1 MTRAVAP
8 AGRSLTGAD
17 LRRMVAAVLLAG
29 LALVLWSHVG
39 DELIPVKDGT
49 GYDGSVYAEIVRDPV
64 GSFTG
69 DLRGHWDTHRAQRVL
84 PSLVVWGVLK
94 PLGLHTSTT
103 AIVLGFQVLNYLLL
117 AASAALWWLV
127 ARNAGLSRVAG
138 WVGFVG
144 LFVNYG
150 IGKFSAYY
158 PVLTDTSGFFL
169 GTLLLWS
176 LVARRH
182 ALMPL
187 VAVVGA
193 FTWPTVTY
201 SALLL
206 YTLSRPVAAA
216 SPGRFARWWAVLVA
230 ATVAVAVAVAA
241 ERLHACERG
250 CVSGAV
256 RDAVWDAALP
266 VGITLLVVFVLLA
279 VQPLAE
285 RLTPG
290 AVLRAVRWPRLVVSV
305 LVVAAVGYVLG
316 QLAEPSQHTLTRT
329 LSNTVLGGAAKPG
342 VFLVAHAAYYG
353 PVLLLLLLTW
363 RRGVRL
369 AAQHGTGLVALLM
382 VYVLLGIGSESRI
395 LVNQW
400 PFLVFVAALVVDD
413 LGWSRGRAWAL
424 GVLALVMSRVWLPVT
439 QGPLTGRRDAYP
451 DQLYGMSVG
460 PRMTLLSYAL
470 LGAGTLAGAA
480 VVAWLVFRRGSAE
493 LVGVPADEVQRPAH
507 GLGVDPVEV
516 LADDRHERELDPEEP

>member
-1 MTRAVAP
+1 M
-8 AGRSLTGAD
+8 TGAD

-29 LALVLWSHVG
+29 IALVLWSHLG
-39 DELIPVKDGT
+39 DELIPVNDGT
-49 GYDGSVYAEIVRDPV
+49 GYDGMVYAEMVRDPV

-84 PSLVVWGVLK
+84 PSLVMWGMLK

-117 AASAALWWLV
+117 AGSAGLWWLV
-127 ARNAGLSRVAG
+127 ARRVGLSRVAG

-150 IGKFSAYY
+150 IGKFAAYY
-158 PVLTDTSGFFL
+158 PVLTDTAGFFL

-187 VAVVGA
+187 IAVLGA

-206 YTLSRPVAAA
+206 YTLSRPVTVPA
-216 SPGRFARWWAVLVA
+216 PGSAARWWSALVA
-230 ATVAVAVAVAA
+230 GVAGTAAAVAA
-241 ERLHACERG
+241 WELSACERG

-256 RDAVWDAALP
+256 RDAVWAPALP
-266 VGITLLVVFVLLA
+266 VGVALVGVFVLLA

-285 RLTPG
+285 RLTPKT
-290 AVLRAVRWPRLVVSV
+290 VLRSVRWLRLLVSV
-305 LVVAAVGYVLG
+305 AVVAAVGYVVG
-316 QLAEPSQHTLTRT
+316 RIADPSDHTLTRT
-329 LSNTVLGGAAKPG
+329 LANTVLGGAAKPA
-342 VFLVAHAAYYG
+342 VFLVAHVAYVG
-353 PVLLLLLLTW
+353 PVLLLLVLTW

-369 AAQHGTGLVALLM
+369 AAAHGPGLLALLM
-382 VYVLLGIGSESRI
+382 AYVLLGVGSESRI

-413 LGWSRGRAWAL
+413 LGWSRGRAWML
-424 GVLALVMSRVWLPVT
+424 GALALMMSRVWLPVT

-460 PRMTLLSYAL
+460 PRMTLPSYAL
-470 LGAGTLAGAA
+470 LGAMAVVGGA
-480 VVAWLVFRRGSAE
+480 VVAWLTLRRGSAE

-516 LADDRHERELDPEEP
+516 LPDDRHERELDPEEP